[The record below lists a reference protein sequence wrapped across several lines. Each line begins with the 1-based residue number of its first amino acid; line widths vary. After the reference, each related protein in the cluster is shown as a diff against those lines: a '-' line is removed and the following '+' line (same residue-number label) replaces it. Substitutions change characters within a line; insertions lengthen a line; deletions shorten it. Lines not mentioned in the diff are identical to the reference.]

1 MAGLIYVLST
11 VRHYFQFSSFTHASS
26 LGMCLFHLQNF
37 NTFAC
42 LKIIFRDFSQMFKN
56 KLPSP
61 NAKVLALKHGA
72 ALGKLGKLG
81 NWAMENSRIEWHR
94 NCKREYKED
103 RDITSTVK
111 L

>member
-1 MAGLIYVLST
+1 
-11 VRHYFQFSSFTHASS
+11 
-26 LGMCLFHLQNF
+26 
-37 NTFAC
+37 
-42 LKIIFRDFSQMFKN
+42 
-56 KLPSP
+56 
-61 NAKVLALKHGA
+61 VLALKHGA

-111 L
+111 LWTAFTITFDKNVYRQQ